1 MKNRVIKMGIK
12 RNREMA
18 QWLKAL
24 AAFPED
30 LGSIPSNEMV
40 AHNWL
45 QLLFQGTQHSVL
57 AYVGTA
63 CTDIH
68 EGKIPICT

>member
-1 MKNRVIKMGIK
+1 
-12 RNREMA
+12 
-18 QWLKAL
+18 
-24 AAFPED
+24 
-30 LGSIPSNEMV
+30 MV